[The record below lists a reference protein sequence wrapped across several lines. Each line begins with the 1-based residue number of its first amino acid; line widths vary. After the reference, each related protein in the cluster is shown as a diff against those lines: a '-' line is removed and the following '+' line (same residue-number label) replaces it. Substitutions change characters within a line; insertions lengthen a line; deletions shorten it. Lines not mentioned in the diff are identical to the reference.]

1 MSENDKINGY
11 TQAEAKSLVEYV
23 WQGKKAGKT
32 LTALFQSYGERHGR
46 AKGSVRNYYY
56 SLMRTAKDDARVMK
70 LLDGKELSVGEIKS
84 FTDEETHAA
93 LKSILAERSKG
104 ISVRRAILNVA
115 NGDGKYMLRLQNK
128 YRNVLKKQP
137 EKLAEIERELCDE
150 RAPIFGD
157 RTKNT
162 AAYSSANYPTKN
174 TARLEPVA
182 ARKEGSGAKTN
193 DGFLYLRLEKEINA
207 LYERIARALRE
218 ENARLKQE
226 NETLKSALQNGERN
240 GERGES
246 AAQTDAKQSKKQP
259 VRQ

>member
-1 MSENDKINGY
+1 MTENDKINGY

-56 SLMRTAKDDARVMK
+56 ALMRTAKEDERVMK

-84 FTDEETHAA
+84 FTEEETHAA

-137 EKLAEIERELCDE
+137 EKIAEIQRELH
-150 RAPIFGD
+150 AA
-157 RTKNT
+157 TASVSSASAKNT
-162 AAYSSANYPTKN
+162 PTAAAAPTER
-174 TARLEPVA
+174 TEQRQ
-182 ARKEGSGAKTN
+182 EGKCAKTN
-193 DGFLYLRLEKEINA
+193 DGFLRLRLEREINA
-207 LYERIARALRE
+207 LYEKIAGALRE
-218 ENARLKQE
+218 ENARLKKE
-226 NETLKSALQNGERN
+226 NETLKTAMQNGL
-240 GERGES
+240 RGKNAPHES
-246 AAQTDAKQSKKQP
+246 DGAKKSKKPP